1 MSEVGN
7 VLVGKCLDVSKSFG
21 RKVSDVSKRESRE
34 KYQEDKIFSKDIL
47 GREMS

>member
-1 MSEVGN
+1 MYEVGK
-7 VLVGKCLDVSKSFG
+7 VLVGKCLDVGKSFG
-21 RKVSDVSKRESRE
+21 TKVSDVSKSRE